1 MARAATKKGAQR
13 AKATPAAQP
22 RRNGRSGPKP
32 IEQTLFFT
40 RLRRQAKWAFILL
53 VFVFAGGFVFFGV
66 GSGSTGIGDLF
77 NGKIPFIGSKT
88 ASTSPSISKAQ
99 KRIQKNPKDAAAY
112 RDLARAY
119 ELKHEDV
126 SAISTLETYS
136 KLRPR
141 DADGLRELA
150 GLYASRAQKLSVAA
164 QAAQAE
170 AQAAQ
175 PTNLGPA
182 PNSKLGKALGAGS
195 NPISSAASQA
205 ANERFNAIYSTLL
218 STLTS
223 QENVYARLVKAAP
236 GDAASLL
243 LYAQTATY
251 ARDYKTAVNAYETF
265 VKKFPQDPSV
275 PYAKQQLKTLK
286 PLATA
291 AVQQPPTG

>member
-22 RRNGRSGPKP
+22 RRKGRSGPKP

-141 DADGLRELA
+141 DADRLRELA
-150 GLYASRAQKLSVAA
+150 GLYASRAQKLSSYLMNGAA
-164 QAAQAE
+164 C
-170 AQAAQ
+170 
-175 PTNLGPA
+175 GYGRIS
-182 PNSKLGKALGAGS
+182 PNSYKTTQFRQDAFIFWQALETNSDDWNDGSSYPDEGITKLHSVGTSVGVVDGHVEYLKTAK
-195 NPISSAASQA
+195 
-205 ANERFNAIYSTLL
+205 FNAEVNILIK
-218 STLTS
+218 
-223 QENVYARLVKAAP
+223 NRVWCNP
-236 GDAASLL
+236 G
-243 LYAQTATY
+243 TANG
-251 ARDYKTAVNAYETF
+251 R
-265 VKKFPQDPSV
+265 
-275 PYAKQQLKTLK
+275 
-286 PLATA
+286 
-291 AVQQPPTG
+291 PPP